1 VGLHRG
7 IDGAEPVNPGDDRQ
21 GAALHKV
28 GRAAPLAHG
37 TLACPACDAPVSPGP
52 VPISPATALRC
63 PYCERTGPARDFL
76 SLSAPTRPAHVEIR
90 VVHSR
95 RLVRRR

>member
-1 VGLHRG
+1 MSLQRG
-7 IDGAEPVNPGDDRQ
+7 MDGSHPARAQPVTRMAGTHEERRVRRSWVM
-21 GAALHKV
+21 AS
-28 GRAAPLAHG
+28 G

-90 VVHSR
+90 IR
-95 RLVRRR
+95 